1 MSQEK
6 QRRIVGKQ
14 VGTRIIDVLLIGA
27 ILMAGSGVVLSG
39 LLALFVVPAPD
50 ANTAVEVS
58 GRLQRISPPHPEYGD
73 LTINLTDG
81 RSFYVNRANEVAY
94 FAWERLIEQ
103 VNPGDV
109 LRLTVVR
116 PLAWRL
122 FGFLNAPGPGPV
134 AGVRTEAAV
143 YMDPAIPAAT
153 WTAQATY
160 VRSAVLLLA
169 VLLGLMAVFLRVRVP
184 RNSVSGS
191 R

>member
-1 MSQEK
+1 MTQ
-6 QRRIVGKQ
+6 GKQ
-14 VGTRIIDVLLIGA
+14 KQSVRKRVRTRLIYVLLIGA
-27 ILMAGSGVVLSG
+27 ILMAGSGVVLGG

-58 GRLQRISPPHPEYGD
+58 GRLQDISPPHPEYGD

-94 FAWERLIEQ
+94 FEWERLIQE

-109 LRLTVVR
+109 LLLTVVR

-122 FGFLNAPGPGPV
+122 FGSLNASGPGPV

-169 VLLGLMAVFLRVRVP
+169 VLLGLIAVFLRMRVP
-184 RNSVSGS
+184 RNRSC
-191 R
+191 